1 MQLGL
6 ELGEVSGRLEGAEH
20 ALDVERVELGVDIVH
35 LATVRVGSQ
44 YPYDGAG
51 HYAPS
56 PQAARRAEP
65 WGA

>member
-1 MQLGL
+1 MGYCDLHVLLPVLILNLRIRGQWRHGTD
-6 ELGEVSGRLEGAEH
+6 VSGTP
-20 ALDVERVELGVDIVH
+20 V
-35 LATVRVGSQ
+35 TVGSQ